1 MPARNAARLHATPA
15 RANGRNDSATL
26 VPVAAAAVVGGSPA
40 VSLGGLDEL
49 VGYGLRRAQ
58 LAVFADFVEALADL
72 DLRPGP
78 FSVLVVVD
86 ANPGLSQAAVG
97 DALGIQR
104 ANFVPL
110 AADLE
115 RRGLLARAPSATDR
129 RQNALRLTPDGRRLL
144 RRAWAAVNAHEQ
156 RVAGRLG
163 PDGRRELLALLGVVA
178 ETQPIPPT
186 RSAAPGR
193 PATPGT

>member
-1 MPARNAARLHATPA
+1 MPARHAARPHATPA
-15 RANGRNDSATL
+15 RATGRNDSATL
-26 VPVAAAAVVGGSPA
+26 VPVAAATVVGGAPA

-115 RRGLLARAPSATDR
+115 RRGLLARAPSVTDR
-129 RQNALRLTPDGRRLL
+129 RQNALRLTPEGRRLL

-163 PDGRRELLALLGVVA
+163 HDGRQQLLALLGAVA
-178 ETQPIPPT
+178 GPDLPS
-186 RSAAPGR
+186 RSRPGAPGADRIR
-193 PATPGT
+193 P

>member
-1 MPARNAARLHATPA
+1 MPARNAARLHTGPSRAIA
-15 RANGRNDSATL
+15 RGAAAPL
-26 VPVAAAAVVGGSPA
+26 VPVATAASSVAAPV

-110 AADLE
+110 AAELE
-115 RRGLLARAPSATDR
+115 RRGLLARAPSVTDR

-156 RVAGRLG
+156 RVAGRLDR
-163 PDGRRELLALLGVVA
+163 DGRQRLLALLGAVA
-178 ETQPIPPT
+178 GSDLPST
-186 RSAAPGR
+186 SR
-193 PATPGT
+193 PSTPGTDRIRP